1 MKPFFLTAALL
12 SSLALGITA
21 CRPGQTSP
29 GSAAPPAPQVTV
41 APVEKRDLVEYD
53 TFTARLDAPEVVEI
67 RPRVS
72 GYLTEVRFRPGELVK
87 AGDVLFIIDPRPR
100 QAIFDRADAEVKR
113 AEVRVDIA
121 IREANRAEA
130 LFETGAVSIEEADQ
144 RRWAVTDAQA
154 VLQAA
159 IANRETAKLDLEF
172 CTVRAPIDGRV
183 SRALVTVGNNVS
195 GVDGFTTLLTTLVS
209 VNPIYAYSDVDEASL
224 LKFRQLLRQGEV
236 STDAQGHVL
245 VEMGLPDETGYPHQ
259 GFIESIDNRL
269 DPGTGSI
276 LVRSEYSNTDGKLLP
291 GLFARIRIPSSAKK
305 PTLLIHETAIGTDQ
319 NQKFV
324 YTLTSSNTV
333 AYRPVSLGGSVGSKR
348 VVRSGLQPGEK
359 VIVNGLLR
367 VMPGAPVSPIEEGST
382 PPASPTTAQR

>member
-209 VNPIYAYSDVDEASL
+209 VNPIYAYTDVDEASL

-333 AYRPVSLGGSVGSKR
+333 AYRPVTLGGSVGSKR

>member
-1 MKPFFLTAALL
+1 MKPFLSSAALV
-12 SSLALGITA
+12 SLLTLGITA
-21 CRPGQTSP
+21 CRPSQSSP
-29 GSAAPPAPQVTV
+29 ASAAPPAPQVTV
-41 APVEKRDLVEYD
+41 APVENRDLVEYD

-100 QAIFDRADAEVKR
+100 QAVFDRADAEVKR

-121 IREANRAEA
+121 SREASRAEA

-159 IANRETAKLDLEF
+159 IASRETAKLDLEF

-209 VNPIYAYSDVDEASL
+209 VNPIYAYTDVDEASL
-224 LKFRQLLRQGEV
+224 LKFRQLLRQGEI
-236 STDAQGHVL
+236 STDGQGRVL

-333 AYRPVSLGGSVGSKR
+333 AYRPVSLGGSVGTKR